1 MSHKLR
7 FYVIVAM
14 LALSL
19 PIYLILM
26 ASCEENNLFLR
37 IARLPGGFVV
47 VLGILLVFAWAVSAI
62 LDISF
67 ILKRVFIKP
76 KLGHILVSD
85 GYITEEELKQALSH
99 QDHKIGQVLV
109 DGGRITM
116 DQLNQ
121 ALDRKKEDPMKI
133 GEILKEIGYATDEDI
148 NWALAKMKRRI
159 GQILLDMGLLTHYD
173 VGRAL
178 GKQRKL

>member
-14 LALSL
+14 FALSF

-26 ASCEENNLFLR
+26 ASYGENNLFLR

-67 ILKRVFIKP
+67 ILKRMFIKP
-76 KLGHILVSD
+76 KLGQILVSE
-85 GYITEEELKQALSH
+85 GT
-99 QDHKIGQVLV
+99 
-109 DGGRITM
+109 
-116 DQLNQ
+116 
-121 ALDRKKEDPMKI
+121 
-133 GEILKEIGYATDEDI
+133 
-148 NWALAKMKRRI
+148 
-159 GQILLDMGLLTHYD
+159 
-173 VGRAL
+173 
-178 GKQRKL
+178 